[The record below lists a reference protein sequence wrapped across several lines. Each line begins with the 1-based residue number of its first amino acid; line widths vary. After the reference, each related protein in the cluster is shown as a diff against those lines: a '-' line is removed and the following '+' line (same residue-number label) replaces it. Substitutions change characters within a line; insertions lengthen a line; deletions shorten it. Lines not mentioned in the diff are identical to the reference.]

1 MAIESAVQLENKIA
15 RAKGFR
21 TTITQY
27 SLTFTSKDNFSFLCE
42 TVF

>member
-1 MAIESAVQLENKIA
+1 MAIESVLQLENKTA

-27 SLTFTSKDNFSFLCE
+27 SLTFASNDNFSFLCE